1 LLFILYHPAPS
12 CKAARRI
19 IVLVPLFLQ
28 INDCISLE
36 APVYNATTVL
46 PDEKALLLYTSE
58 GNEQAFRK
66 LFDAYRQR
74 IYSFA
79 LHLTENSS
87 VADEIVQE
95 VFLRVWLHRQKL
107 PGVVHFNA
115 WLHSIAR
122 NQVFDALKAMA
133 KERSLAALMPV
144 NSVINTVEAA
154 MADKEYEQLLQKA
167 VNQLSE
173 RQQQIY
179 HLSRDAGIQ
188 HAEIAHRL
196 NISRNTVKTHLVH
209 ALRTIRRYLQYHSDG
224 VLVLI
229 LVVKVVAGL

>member
-1 LLFILYHPAPS
+1 M
-12 CKAARRI
+12 
-19 IVLVPLFLQ
+19 
-28 INDCISLE
+28 E

-46 PDEKALLLYTSE
+46 PDEKALLLQTSE

-87 VADEIVQE
+87 IADEIVQE

-107 PGVVHFNA
+107 PAVVHFNA

-133 KERSLAALMPV
+133 KERSISALMPV
-144 NSVINTVEAA
+144 CTAFNTVEAV
-154 MADKEYEQLLQKA
+154 MADKEYELLLQQA

-188 HAEIAHRL
+188 HAEIADRL

-229 LVVKVVAGL
+229 LVVKVIAGL